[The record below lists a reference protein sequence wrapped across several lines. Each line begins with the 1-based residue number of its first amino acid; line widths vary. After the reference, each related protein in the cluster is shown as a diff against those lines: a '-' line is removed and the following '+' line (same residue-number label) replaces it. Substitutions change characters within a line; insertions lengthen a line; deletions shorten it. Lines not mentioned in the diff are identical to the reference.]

1 MSSLCMTMN
10 YWEQEIQYM
19 HNKFD
24 FFKYNLKLTVKQI
37 LRKFY
42 VYLLFI
48 LYPIKSIVMLR

>member
-1 MSSLCMTMN
+1 MTMN